1 MSFQFYESRV
11 FAAILHLIAIAQL
24 FYAMNFDWNLNIPDT
39 QGVPKMLRHGYGGRS
54 RFLTYWCLVSR
65 QLAIVKQLLK
75 NMTKLYTSVSLTCFL
90 IFSFSDNFL
99 PTASMPPMLINL
111 VTLFGSNGKFIIEL
125 RQWLRWKMLSYEF
138 INIGDKRKKAFKL
151 HNNVSN
157 IVEWKSHTKEVK
169 PIKDESF

>member
-39 QGVPKMLRHGYGGRS
+39 PGVPKMLRHGYGGRS

-65 QLAIVKQLLK
+65 QHEIVKNILK
-75 NMTKLYTSVSLTCFL
+75 NMTKVYTSVSLTCFL

-99 PTASMPPMLINL
+99 RTVSTLYMLINFVIL
-111 VTLFGSNGKFIIEL
+111 YGSNDKFIIEL
-125 RQWLRWKMLSYEF
+125 RQWLR
-138 INIGDKRKKAFKL
+138 
-151 HNNVSN
+151 
-157 IVEWKSHTKEVK
+157 
-169 PIKDESF
+169 